1 METGDAVGV
10 NNSNPLV
17 YLDNAAAVPVEPETL
32 DFMGEIAPLV
42 IGNQEGIHCA
52 AYRTRNLLTQAAE
65 DIIKAITG
73 KAGGASLLWGDSG
86 TTMLNA
92 ALCLPGFAEGN
103 IITTNL
109 EHPALVAAIQRS
121 GAKIAIVKTPRGKI
135 DLEHLATLLNE
146 HTRLVAIH
154 HIQSETGIIQN
165 LSAIK
170 EIIKSKAPN
179 ALFLVDTVQAAGK
192 LSIPWADAELDFCF
206 ISGHKFGSI
215 GGAAML
221 YRDKT
226 MANGTKFSSFFK
238 TLREKDYLLGRPE
251 PLTELTMVSA
261 FQRCFANLE
270 QHSGIVAQ
278 LNLQLRN
285 ELESIT
291 LPNRKKLIFTV
302 APEDSSPYIVHLLLP
317 GFQGAVLVRML
328 SEHNIAV
335 SAGTACAA
343 ETNNPGKTLPAM
355 GYKKN
360 DGYSTLRISLWHNT
374 TETMIEKFTRVFKQ
388 LLADY

>member
-1 METGDAVGV
+1 M
-10 NNSNPLV
+10 NNSRQLV

-32 DFMGEIAPLV
+32 DFMSEIAPLV

-52 AYRTRNLLTQAAE
+52 AYRTRDLLTQAAV
-65 DIIKAITG
+65 DVSKAI
-73 KAGGASLLWGDSG
+73 AGNVGAASLLWGDSG

-92 ALCLPGFAEGN
+92 ALRLPIFSEGN

-109 EHPALVAAIQRS
+109 EHPALTAAIRRS
-121 GAKIAIVKTPRGKI
+121 GAEIAIVKTPHGKI
-135 DLEHLATLLNE
+135 DLEQLATLLNE
-146 HTRLVAIH
+146 QTRLVAIH
-154 HIQSETGIIQN
+154 HIQSETGIIQD
-165 LSAIK
+165 LPAIK
-170 EIIKSKAPN
+170 EIIKNNAPN
-179 ALFLVDTVQAAGK
+179 ALFLVDTVQSAGK
-192 LSIPWADAELDFCF
+192 LSIPWADAGLDFCF

-221 YRDKT
+221 YRDQ
-226 MANGTKFSSFFK
+226 MMSNGIKISSFFK
-238 TLREKDYLLGRPE
+238 TLREQDYLLGRPE
-251 PLTELTMVSA
+251 PLTELTMVA
-261 FQRCFANLE
+261 TLQHCFANLE
-270 QHSGIVAQ
+270 QNLATITK
-278 LNLQLRN
+278 LNRQLRN
-285 ELESIT
+285 GLESIT
-291 LPNRKKLIFTV
+291 LPNRKKIIFTV

-343 ETNNPGKTLPAM
+343 ETDNPGKTLPAM

-360 DGYSTLRISLWHNT
+360 DGYSTLRISLWHST
-374 TETMIEKFTRVFKQ
+374 TAAMVEKFITVFKQ